1 MIGRR
6 KFHAPA
12 LLLTTLVLATIFAA
26 CFQQPTP
33 TPSAE
38 KPTIAVGGEEV
49 TITFACDYGATYE
62 FEKLAQSF
70 HQAHPDINVQVVSTE
85 DVLGIGLSDPWPED
99 SIARLA
105 SAADVVDMGFR
116 PADTQSGLIMDLQPL
131 IESDRSF
138 QTEDFY
144 PGTLESFQWD
154 GGTWALPAGVEAIL
168 IFYNKD
174 LFDRAGVPYP
184 KAGWTLEDFLNM
196 AKRLTMRQ
204 EGEVI
209 QWGFAD
215 TVTHVP
221 AFLRLQGVKLVDD
234 TTQPPVPSL
243 DTPEV
248 AQALRWYTDLT
259 LTHGVAP
266 PYPKAGDD
274 RLYREEM
281 RRLVDEGKVAMWTDL
296 SINREYRSESIN
308 LGIVPFPAGKAKLN
322 PVTTASYWMSAGTA
336 HPQESWLWLK
346 ALTEQP
352 PRRWPGTTIPARRS
366 VAEETGFWAELDEET
381 AAAYRY
387 ALDHAWVREHGWNIP
402 NIAFVL
408 FEATLAVLKGEK
420 GIEEALAEAQ
430 QRALQE
436 MAALAKVTP
445 HPVVVATP
453 KPAAEGTTITFVSLP
468 TNLAAYRELAQAF
481 HQTHPDITVEVKSGA
496 GLREMAESGDCFSWL
511 FPHVAEERF
520 RQYVLNL
527 QPLLES
533 DDGFPLDDFYPQA
546 LNAFRWQGGLW
557 GLPADIRLKV
567 IYYDQTFFDQAE
579 VAYPRLDWNL
589 DGFLE
594 KAIALTH
601 REGEE
606 KQYGFVPLYEPDDLL
621 FFVERRGGQ
630 LIDATAQPPQPQF
643 DNPQMVEA
651 VRWYA
656 DMILKY
662 GVRPAPVGSVSE
674 LGDQGRY
681 HALVTT
687 GRAAMWMDFSSNQL
701 FPDLPSD
708 THLAPLPQGEG
719 GISGSAAFCRGY
731 FISKGTPYPQ
741 ACWEWLKFLS
751 EQLSPVEGLPPRRS
765 LVESAQFRAQVG
777 EETAR
782 VYLASLERI
791 DNLSSPLYEQLPWL
805 KRTLFWFYQAF
816 NAIMEGEDA
825 DSALNE
831 AQREAEV
838 YIGCLESKEGFA
850 DEEVQKA
857 CAKGGDPQHQE
868 SGK

>member
-6 KFHAPA
+6 KFHNPA
-12 LLLTTLVLATIFAA
+12 LLLSTLALATILAA

-33 TPSAE
+33 TPSGE
-38 KPTIAVGGEEV
+38 KPAIGVEGEEV

-70 HQAHPDINVQVVSTE
+70 HQAHPTINVRVISIE
-85 DVLGIGLSDPWPED
+85 DVLGIGLGDPWPKD

-105 SAADVVDMGFR
+105 SAADVVNTWFR
-116 PADTQSGLIMDLQPL
+116 PADIRSGLIMNLQPF
-131 IESDRSF
+131 IEADRSF
-138 QTEDFY
+138 QAEDFY
-144 PGTLESFQWD
+144 PGTLEGFQWN
-154 GGTWALPAGVEAIL
+154 GGTWALPAGVEAHL
-168 IFYNKD
+168 TFYNKD

-184 KAGWTLEDFLNM
+184 KAGWTLEDFLDI
-196 AKRLTMRQ
+196 AKRLTVRQ

-234 TTQPPVPSL
+234 TTQPPTPSL

-259 LTHGVAP
+259 LTHGVSP
-266 PYPKAGDD
+266 PYPKVGDD
-274 RLYREEM
+274 HVYLEEM

-308 LGIVPFPAGKAKLN
+308 LGIVPFPAGEVKLN
-322 PVTTASYWMSAGTA
+322 PIMKSCYWISVGTA
-336 HPQESWLWLK
+336 HPQESWLLLK
-346 ALTEQP
+346 ALTRQP
-352 PRRWPGTTIPARRS
+352 PRRWPGRTLPARRS
-366 VAEETGFWAELDEET
+366 VAEETGYWDELDEET

-387 ALDHAWVREHGWNIP
+387 ALEHAWIQEHGWNIP

-420 GIEEALAEAQ
+420 GVEEALAEAQ
-430 QRALQE
+430 QKALQK
-436 MAALAKVTP
+436 MAALAKLTP
-445 HPVVVATP
+445 QPVVVATP

-481 HQTHPDITVEVKSGA
+481 NQANPNITVEVKSGA
-496 GLREMAESGDCFSWL
+496 GLREMAESSDCFSWL
-511 FPHVAEERF
+511 FPHVAEEQF

-527 QPLLES
+527 QPLLAS
-533 DDGFPLDDFYPQA
+533 DPNFPLDDFYPQA
-546 LNAFRWQGGLW
+546 LDAFRWQGDLW

-567 IYYDQTFFDQAE
+567 IYYNQSLFDKAGVE
-579 VAYPRLDWNL
+579 YPSLDWKF
-589 DGFLE
+589 DDFLE
-594 KAIALTH
+594 KAVALTEG
-601 REGEE
+601 EGEE
-606 KQYGFVPLYEPDDLL
+606 RQYGFVPMYEPDDLL
-621 FFVERRGGQ
+621 FFVEGFGAN
-630 LIDATAQPPQPQF
+630 LVDATAEPPQPRF
-643 DNPQMVEA
+643 NDPQVVEA

-656 DMILKY
+656 DLILKY
-662 GVRPAPVGSVSE
+662 GVRPTPAGSVSR

-681 HALVTT
+681 MALVTT
-687 GRAAMWMDFSSNQL
+687 GRAAMWMDFGGSKL
-701 FPDLPSD
+701 FPHLPKD
-708 THLAPLPQGEG
+708 THMAPLPQGEG
-719 GISGSAAFCRGY
+719 GIGGSASFCRGY
-731 FISKGTPYPQ
+731 FISKDTPHPQ

-765 LVESAQFRAQVG
+765 LAESAEFRAQVG

-782 VYLASLERI
+782 VYLASFERI
-791 DNLSSPLYEQLPWL
+791 DNLGSPLYEQIPWL

-816 NAIMEGEDA
+816 DAIMDGEDVV
-825 DSALNE
+825 SALDE
-831 AQREAEV
+831 AQRKAEE

-857 CAKGGDPQHQE
+857 CTKEVAPDYQE
-868 SGK
+868 FGK